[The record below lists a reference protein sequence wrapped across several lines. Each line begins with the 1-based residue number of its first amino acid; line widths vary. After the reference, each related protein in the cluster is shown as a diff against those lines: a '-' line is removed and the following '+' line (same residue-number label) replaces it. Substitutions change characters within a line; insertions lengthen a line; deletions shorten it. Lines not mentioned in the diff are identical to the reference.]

1 MNRVPPLFFFF
12 ALPLSRWDEMAGA
25 FSTDVLEAGGKGGKE
40 NGPYMGCFLG
50 RCELQKREDILLFCS
65 NACR

>member
-25 FSTDVLEAGGKGGKE
+25 FSTDVLEAGGEEEE
-40 NGPYMGCFLG
+40 NGAYMGLLG
-50 RCELQKREDILLFCS
+50 M
-65 NACR
+65 